1 MRPNA
6 QFPADL
12 VTFTKEICNGKLH
25 FLCTEGTCYLLK
37 TVISKNSG
45 NIQVNLCDAVPS

>member
-12 VTFTKEICNGKLH
+12 VTFTKEICKGKLH
-25 FLCTEGTCYLLK
+25 FLCTAGTYLLK